1 VGFDLDVL
9 IEKIYISPR
18 ASEAFRQA
26 VADLLKGSVRMLDK
40 PLVVSSLYDA
50 PGYSMDLTLPD

>member
-1 VGFDLDVL
+1 MGFDLDVL

-40 PLVVSSLYDA
+40 PPVVSSLYDCA
-50 PGYSMDLTLPD
+50 RLWHGLDFA